1 MSNQFRKFTITDIC
15 ISIVCIFVLSNVSFK
30 IIPGAFQFISPLSD
44 EKINVLSLVRDRVQ
58 QKMNIYKL
66 KNVPVFISRTYAASS
81 YDNAAAYAVVDFEK
95 GEIIAEK
102 DVAKRLPIASLTKIM
117 TAVTALDLIDPDE
130 TISISENATN
140 AIPTK
145 LVFETWEQMTVRD
158 LLNAVLLTSANDA
171 AQALQDGINAKY
183 GAEIFIDAMNMKAE
197 YIGLK
202 NSHFAN
208 PQGFD
213 DRHNYST
220 VEDLVTLSHYALSH
234 YPLIADIVKKDAEY
248 MEATDN
254 HKRYVLYNWNGLVGV
269 YPNTIGMKIGNTGQA
284 GTTTVAV
291 SEREGKKILTVVLGA
306 PGVLERDMWAA
317 ELLDV
322 GYEKTLGL
330 QPVNVTE
337 DQLREKY
344 ATWVAWN

>member
-1 MSNQFRKFTITDIC
+1 M
-15 ISIVCIFVLSNVSFK
+15 LSNVTFK
-30 IIPGAFQFISPLSD
+30 IIPGAFQFTSPLSD
-44 EKINVLSLVRDRVQ
+44 KKISALSVVRDKVQ
-58 QKMNIYKL
+58 QKMNTYRL
-66 KNVPVFISRTYAASS
+66 KDTPSFVSRTYAAAL
-81 YDNAAAYAVVDFEK
+81 YDNASAYAAVDFDK

-130 TISISENATN
+130 MVSISENATK

-145 LVFETWEQMTVRD
+145 LVFETWEKITVRD
-158 LLNAVLLTSANDA
+158 LLNAILLTSANDA
-171 AQALQDGINAKY
+171 AEALKDGINIKY
-183 GAEIFIDAMNMKAE
+183 GTEVFIDAMNMKAE

-202 NSHFAN
+202 NTHFAN

-213 DRHNYST
+213 DRQNYST
-220 VEDLVTLSHYALSH
+220 VEDLAILSHYALSH
-234 YPLIADIVKKDAEY
+234 YPLIAEIVKKEAEY
-248 MEATDN
+248 MEATDH

-284 GTTTVAV
+284 GTTTVVV
-291 SEREGKKILTVVLGA
+291 SEREGKRILTVVLGT

-317 ELLDV
+317 ELLDI